1 VTAPYV
7 TSTFDYYSNAV
18 GAHLAGTPLTED
30 YTEFLHLLGPDG
42 QKVAQAD
49 GRPYDGQFSTDR
61 WPVGPVIRDAH
72 VISLGSCLP
81 SGPYNLAVGF
91 YVLKT
96 MQRLGEPGHDTLV
109 VPVDVARAPPVGSA
123 GSLIRLLPAA
133 IRLDHHLPGEQHTP
147 C

>member
-49 GRPYDGQFSTDR
+49 GRPPRSVWITICRESSTPRVEIASAFDR
-61 WPVGPVIRDAH
+61 VDE
-72 VISLGSCLP
+72 GS
-81 SGPYNLAVGF
+81 V
-91 YVLKT
+91 
-96 MQRLGEPGHDTLV
+96 R
-109 VPVDVARAPPVGSA
+109 
-123 GSLIRLLPAA
+123 
-133 IRLDHHLPGEQHTP
+133 
-147 C
+147 